1 MKKLMI
7 ILATL
12 LIHSPSMAETPMKNE
27 ITDSFTDKVKKI
39 NENDQEMVV
48 QFSRH
53 AALYKLPKSS
63 PHYQEVKA
71 KLEKLKK
78 EEKKVKVTAIIPMME
93 IKDVTE

>member
-1 MKKLMI
+1 MKKLI
-7 ILATL
+7 LVLATL
-12 LIHSPSMAETPMKNE
+12 LVSTPPMAETTMKNE
-27 ITDSFTDKVKKI
+27 ITDSFTDKVKMI

-53 AALYKLPKSS
+53 AALYKLPKNS
-63 PHYQEVKA
+63 PRYAEVKA

-93 IKDVTE
+93 IKDITE